1 MLRRAARVAL
11 WTIAFV
17 VGFVLLGAVSS
28 ACAQTAPGLRIS
40 LDGGGGSKQ
49 VATSLQI
56 LLLITV
62 LSLVPA
68 ILLMFTSFA
77 RIVVVLSFLRQ
88 AMSTPQL
95 PPNQV
100 LISLALFLTLFTM
113 GPTLTAVNTA
123 AVQPYLEGK
132 STTIDAL
139 KAGAQPLREFMLR
152 QTREKDL
159 ALFVSLAKAPR
170 PETPNDLPLTIVT
183 PAFMISEL
191 KTAFQIGFMLY
202 LPFLIIDLVVASVL
216 MSMGMMML
224 PPAMISLPFKILLF
238 VLVDGW
244 NLVTKSLVASFH

>member
-1 MLRRAARVAL
+1 MTIRRGIGSAL
-11 WTIAFV
+11 SGI
-17 VGFVLLGAVSS
+17 GAV
-28 ACAQTAPGLRIS
+28 GLVGLGRALADPAVTLS
-40 LDGGGGSKQ
+40 LGESGGKP
-49 VATSLQI
+49 VATSLQ
-56 LLLITV
+56 LVLLITV

-88 AMSTPQL
+88 AMATPQL

-100 LISLALFLTLFTM
+100 MLSLALFLTLFVM
-113 GPTLTAVNTA
+113 RPTLEKVHQDAVR
-123 AVQPYLEGK
+123 PYMNGEMT
-132 STTIDAL
+132 SVDAL
-139 KAGAQPLREFMLR
+139 KVGSGPFREFMLR

-159 ALFVSLAKAPR
+159 ALFIQLAQGPR
-170 PETPNDLPLTIVT
+170 PQSAQDLSMMVVA

-216 MSMGMMML
+216 MSMGMLML

-244 NLVTKSLVASFH
+244 NLIVRSLVAGFR